1 MRTHNPSSI
10 PFSSSASRSGRSAR
24 SHRAPIPSSELGR
37 PAFGGRHELGQNF
50 LVDRRVIDGFVALAA
65 ATHGPIVE
73 LGAGGGAITRELA
86 ALGRPLT
93 ALEIDRRRADSLRR
107 EFVHDAGVTIVD
119 ADALAWRYPAAPH
132 VVVGNVPFHLTTA
145 IMRSLLARGHWTHA
159 ILLTQWEVARRRC
172 GVGGSSL
179 LTAQWD
185 PWFTFRLHERVPA
198 RAFKPAPSVDG
209 GVFTIERRAGALV
222 PAAERAAYQAFV
234 AEVYR
239 GKGRGLAQ
247 ILRRTSRP
255 VPADRVG
262 GLLSSVGV
270 AADALPSRLT
280 GEQWALLW
288 AGVRRVPGGRGQRSS
303 GRPPL

>member
-1 MRTHNPSSI
+1 MRTHIPSSL

-24 SHRAPIPSSELGR
+24 SRRAPVPAPSTLAQPS
-37 PAFGGRHELGQNF
+37 FGGRHELGQNF
-50 LVDRRVIDGFVALAA
+50 LVDRRVVDRFVALTAA
-65 ATHGPIVE
+65 AHGPIVE
-73 LGAGGGAITRELA
+73 LGAGSGAITRELA

-107 EFVHDAGVTIVD
+107 EFVDDPHVTIVQ
-119 ADALAWRYPAAPH
+119 ADALAWRYPTAQH
-132 VVVGNVPFHLTTA
+132 TIVGNVPFHLTTA
-145 IMRSLLARGHWTHA
+145 IMRSLLARGGWTDA
-159 ILLTQWEVARRRC
+159 ALLTQWEVARRRC

-209 GVFTIERRAGALV
+209 GVFTIERRSEPLV
-222 PAAERAAYQAFV
+222 PAADTAAYQAFV

-255 VPADRVG
+255 LRADRVA
-262 GLLSSVGV
+262 GLLRAVGV
-270 AADALPSRLT
+270 GAETLPSRLT
-280 GEQWALLW
+280 GPQWAALW
-288 AGVRRVPGGRGQRSS
+288 AGVSGAAGGRG
-303 GRPPL
+303 

>member
-1 MRTHNPSSI
+1 MRTHNPSSL

-24 SHRAPIPSSELGR
+24 SHRAPAPASALARPS
-37 PAFGGRHELGQNF
+37 AVGGRHELGQNF
-50 LVDRRVIDGFVALAA
+50 LVDRRVVERFVALTA
-65 ATHGPIVE
+65 ATRGPIVE
-73 LGAGGGAITRELA
+73 LGAGSGAITRELA

-93 ALEIDRRRADSLRR
+93 ALEIDRRQADSLRR
-107 EFVHDAGVTIVD
+107 EFAHDADVTIVE
-119 ADALAWRYPAAPH
+119 ADALAWRYPTAPH
-132 VVVGNVPFHLTTA
+132 AVVGNVPFHLTTA
-145 IMRSLLARGHWTHA
+145 IMRSLLPRGHWTDA

-185 PWFTFRLHERVPA
+185 PWFSFRLHDRVPA

-209 GVFTIERRAGALV
+209 GVFTIERRREPLV
-222 PAAERAAYQAFV
+222 STADTAAYQAFV

-255 VPADRVG
+255 VSAERTRS
-262 GLLSSVGV
+262 LLASVGV
-270 AADALPSRLT
+270 TADVLPSRLT
-280 GEQWALLW
+280 GPQWAALW
-288 AGVRRVPGGRGQRSS
+288 VGVRGAAGGRG
-303 GRPPL
+303 

>member
-1 MRTHNPSSI
+1 MRTHNPSSL

-24 SHRAPIPSSELGR
+24 SRRAPAPASSTFAP

-50 LVDRRVIDGFVALAA
+50 LVDRRVVDRFVALTA
-65 ATHGPIVE
+65 ATRGPIVE
-73 LGAGGGAITRELA
+73 LGAGSGAITRELA

-107 EFVHDAGVTIVD
+107 EFGDDPHVTIAE
-119 ADALAWRYPAAPH
+119 ADALAWRYPSAQH
-132 VVVGNVPFHLTTA
+132 TVVGNVPFHLTTA
-145 IMRSLLARGHWTHA
+145 IMRSLLARGGWTDA

-209 GVFTIERRAGALV
+209 GVFTIERRREPLV
-222 PAAERAAYQAFV
+222 PTADRGAYQAFV

-239 GKGRGLAQ
+239 GRGRGLAQ

-255 VPADRVG
+255 VPVERTRSLLRAVGIGADV
-262 GLLSSVGV
+262 
-270 AADALPSRLT
+270 LPSRIT
-280 GEQWALLW
+280 GPQLAALW
-288 AGVRRVPGGRGQRSS
+288 AGVRGDGRGGGRAPQ
-303 GRPPL
+303 

>member
-1 MRTHNPSSI
+1 MRTHNPSSL

-24 SHRAPIPSSELGR
+24 SHRASAPASALARPS
-37 PAFGGRHELGQNF
+37 AVGGRHELGQNF
-50 LVDRRVIDGFVALAA
+50 LVDRRVVDRFVALTA
-65 ATHGPIVE
+65 ATRGPIVE
-73 LGAGGGAITRELA
+73 LGAGSGAITRELA

-107 EFVHDAGVTIVD
+107 EFAPDTDVTIVE
-119 ADALAWRYPAAPH
+119 ADALAWRYPTAPH

-145 IMRSLLARGHWTHA
+145 IMRSLLARGHWTDA

-185 PWFTFRLHERVPA
+185 PWFSFRLHDRVPA

-209 GVFTIERRAGALV
+209 GVFTIERRSEPLV
-222 PAAERAAYQAFV
+222 PAADTAPYQAFV

-239 GKGRGLAQ
+239 GRGRGLGQ

-255 VPADRVG
+255 LRADRVA
-262 GLLSSVGV
+262 GLLRTVGV
-270 AADALPSRLT
+270 GADALPSRLT
-280 GEQWALLW
+280 GPQWAGLW
-288 AGVRRVPGGRGQRSS
+288 AGVRGAPGG
-303 GRPPL
+303 GR

>member
-1 MRTHNPSSI
+1 MRTHNPSSL

-24 SHRAPIPSSELGR
+24 SHRAPIPSSALAR
-37 PAFGGRHELGQNF
+37 PAFGGRQELGQNF
-50 LVDRRVIDGFVALAA
+50 LVDRRVVDGFVALTA
-65 ATHGPIVE
+65 ATRGPIVE
-73 LGAGGGAITRELA
+73 LGAGSGAITRQLA

-93 ALEIDRRRADSLRR
+93 ALEIDGRRADSLRR
-107 EFVHDAGVTIVD
+107 EFEHDADVTILE

-145 IMRSLLARGHWTHA
+145 IMRSLLARGHWTDA

-185 PWFTFRLHERVPA
+185 PWFSFRLHERVPA

-209 GVFTIERRAGALV
+209 GVFTIERRHEPLV
-222 PAAERAAYQAFV
+222 PTADRAAYQAFV

-255 VPADRVG
+255 VPAERVRAV
-262 GLLSSVGV
+262 LSSVGV
-270 AADALPSRLT
+270 AADVLPSRIT
-280 GEQWALLW
+280 GRQWAALW
-288 AGVRRVPGGRGQRSS
+288 AGVRGATGGRG
-303 GRPPL
+303 

>member
-1 MRTHNPSSI
+1 MRTHIPSSL

-24 SHRAPIPSSELGR
+24 SHRASNPAPALTRPS
-37 PAFGGRHELGQNF
+37 AGGRHELGQNF
-50 LVDRRVIDGFVALAA
+50 LVDRRVVERFASLTA
-65 ATHGPIVE
+65 ATRGPIIE
-73 LGAGGGAITRELA
+73 LGAGSGAITRELA

-93 ALEIDRRRADSLRR
+93 ALEIDGRRADSLRR
-107 EFVHDAGVTIVD
+107 EFEDHSHVTIVE
-119 ADALAWRYPAAPH
+119 ADALAWRYPSAQH
-132 VVVGNVPFHLTTA
+132 TIVGNVPFHLTTA
-145 IMRSLLARGHWTHA
+145 IMRSLLARGGWTDA
-159 ILLTQWEVARRRC
+159 ILLTQWEAARRRC

-209 GVFTIERRAGALV
+209 GVFTIERRSEPLV
-222 PAAERAAYQAFV
+222 PTAERAAYQAFV

-255 VPADRVG
+255 VRAERVAE
-262 GLLSSVGV
+262 LLGAVGV
-270 AADALPSRLT
+270 AAEVLPSRLT
-280 GEQWALLW
+280 GPQWAALW
-288 AGVRRVPGGRGQRSS
+288 AGVRGAAGGRG
-303 GRPPL
+303 

>member
-1 MRTHNPSSI
+1 MPSS
-10 PFSSSASRSGRSAR
+10 AHA
-24 SHRAPIPSSELGR
+24 R
-37 PAFGGRHELGQNF
+37 PAFGGRQELGQNF
-50 LVDRRVIDGFVALAA
+50 LVDRRVVDGFVALAA
-65 ATHGPIVE
+65 ATRGPIVE
-73 LGAGGGAITRELA
+73 IGAGSGAITRELA
-86 ALGRPLT
+86 GLGRPLT
-93 ALEIDRRRADSLRR
+93 ALEIDGRRADSLRR
-107 EFVHDAGVTIVD
+107 AFEHDADVAIVE
-119 ADALAWRYPAAPH
+119 ADALAWRYPSTPY

-145 IMRSLLARGHWTHA
+145 IMRSLLARGHWTDA

-209 GVFTIERRAGALV
+209 GVFTIERRRDPLV
-222 PAAERAAYQAFV
+222 PNADRTAYQAFV

-255 VPADRVG
+255 VSAERVRE
-262 GLLSSVGV
+262 LLGTVGV
-270 AADALPSRLT
+270 TADVLPSRLT
-280 GEQWALLW
+280 GEQWATLW
-288 AGVRRVPGGRGQRSS
+288 SGVPRPTGGRR
-303 GRPPL
+303 

>member
-1 MRTHNPSSI
+1 MRTHNPSSL

-24 SHRAPIPSSELGR
+24 SHRAPEPSSAFAP

-50 LVDRRVIDGFVALAA
+50 LVDRRVVDGLAA
-65 ATHGPIVE
+65 LTAATRGPIVE
-73 LGAGGGAITRELA
+73 LGAGSGAITRQLA

-93 ALEIDRRRADSLRR
+93 ALEIDGRRVDSLRR
-107 EFVHDAGVTIVD
+107 EFAHNADVTIVA
-119 ADALAWRYPAAPH
+119 ADALTWRYPAAPH

-145 IMRSLLARGHWTHA
+145 IMRSLLARGSWTDA

-209 GVFTIERRAGALV
+209 GVFTIERRREPLV
-222 PAAERAAYQAFV
+222 PSADRAAYQAFV

-255 VPADRVG
+255 VPVDRVR

-270 AADALPSRLT
+270 AADVLPSRLT
-280 GEQWALLW
+280 GPQWAALW
-288 AGVRRVPGGRGQRSS
+288 AGVGGATGRRG
-303 GRPPL
+303 